1 MRTAITATLTL
12 AIATQGLAP
21 FPFAPAHPSTGA
33 SISAPALPAS
43 ARAAAI
49 RVKLFWSSI
58 IRVFITI
65 SRHAGQRMAQY
76 RISDALIKNVLN
88 EGKVIY
94 RANGITKVRSGGVTV
109 VVNSK
114 TGNVITV
121 TRAGGGGGGGGL

>member
-1 MRTAITATLTL
+1 MKSAITVTL
-12 AIATQGLAP
+12 ALALVSPGLTP
-21 FPFAPAHPSTGA
+21 FQFAPAPAGSGP
-33 SISAPALPAS
+33 SISLTAIPAS

-76 RISDALIKNVLN
+76 RISDAVIKNVLN
-88 EGKVIY
+88 EGRVIY

-121 TRAGGGGGGGGL
+121 TRASGGGGGGR

>member
-1 MRTAITATLTL
+1 MKTAITATLAL
-12 AIATQGLAP
+12 AITAQGLTP
-21 FPFAPAHPSTGA
+21 FQFTPANANTQVSLSTQT
-33 SISAPALPAS
+33 LQTS

-65 SRHAGQRMAQY
+65 SRHAGQRLAQY
-76 RISDALIKNVLN
+76 RISDAVIKNVLN
-88 EGKVIY
+88 EGRVTY

-121 TRAGGGGGGGGL
+121 TRTSGGRGGGR

>member
-1 MRTAITATLTL
+1 MKTAITATLAL
-12 AIATQGLAP
+12 AITAQGLAP
-21 FPFAPAHPSTGA
+21 IQVAPVHASTRA
-33 SISAPALPAS
+33 SLSMESLTTTT
-43 ARAAAI
+43 RAAAI

-76 RISDALIKNVLN
+76 RISDAVVKNVLN
-88 EGKVIY
+88 EGRVIY
-94 RANGITKVRSGGVTV
+94 RANGITKVRLGRVTV

-121 TRAGGGGGGGGL
+121 TRAGGGAGGGR

>member
-12 AIATQGLAP
+12 AIATHGLAP
-21 FPFAPAHPSTGA
+21 SPFAPAHPSTGA

-58 IRVFITI
+58 IRAFITI

-76 RISDALIKNVLN
+76 RISDALIKNVLS